1 MVLAVYAGDNGAVKV
16 SPWWLVASYGVIT
29 VGELCLSPMGLSFV
43 SKLSPARITALM
55 MGGFFLANSVGNKLS
70 GILASTWYSYDNK
83 MNYFL
88 VNFALLIFATLL
100 GASMLK
106 TKRKRTFNANK
117 NCFGII
123 YLSTF
128 LFGDGSR
135 GLCW

>member
-88 VNFALLIFATLL
+88 VNLL
-100 GASMLK
+100 
-106 TKRKRTFNANK
+106 
-117 NCFGII
+117 
-123 YLSTF
+123 YH
-128 LFGDGSR
+128 
-135 GLCW
+135 LCDFTRSIAKAFEQNYERPRSLINEDISQYF

>member
-100 GASMLK
+100 GVAMLK
-106 TKRKRTFNANK
+106 RLNK
-117 NCFGII
+117 IMKDQGQ
-123 YLSTF
+123 
-128 LFGDGSR
+128 
-135 GLCW
+135 